1 MASDQ
6 REKESFLVCRNSQGI
21 QIRASILRL
30 TRYIVAFEVYNPYS
44 ILQTSEVLSDFQI
57 FVNTKMVYTGR
68 SVVRNLVNTGIYLV
82 CEVSLDDGWLDV
94 DLFSPVTQPDRLL
107 TEFQEFLDEW
117 TTVHQVGKDFKV
129 VVSDIQSLL
138 GGLRGWLEQVELAIR
153 SEPTSNRSAIEEQVI
168 TDLRAPILPQVS
180 GLFERFEEIA
190 VAIPEPF
197 QPLHQFYLRRQLH
210 PLLLCA
216 PFVYRTFQKPLG
228 YAGDYEMVNMILR
241 SPYEGSSLFA
251 KLLNTYFW
259 SQPPAEAHRNR
270 IVYLTAQLVQETRRV
285 AKEGRTARIFNLG
298 CGPAKEIQNFLIH
311 EDISDLAEFTLLDFN
326 EETLQYTNGTLSD
339 LKSKFNRR
347 TSINYVQKSVS
358 QILKDS
364 GRTDKV
370 FQPESYDVVYCAGL
384 FDYLSD
390 RVCKKMM
397 EIFYQLVAPGG
408 VLIAT
413 NVDAANPIRNL
424 MEYVLDW
431 NLIYRNSQQLAAL
444 RPPAAAEK
452 DYKVISD
459 PTSVNI
465 FIEVHKPRKE

>member
-1 MASDQ
+1 MSSD
-6 REKESFLVCRNSQGI
+6 RAERESFLVCRNSQGV

-44 ILQTSEVLSDFQI
+44 ILQTSEVLTDFQI

-68 SVVRNLVNTGIYLV
+68 SVVRSLVNTGIYLV
-82 CEVSLDDGWLDV
+82 CEVALDDGWLDI
-94 DLFSPVTQPDRLL
+94 DLFSPITQRDRLL

-117 TTVHQVGKDFKV
+117 TNVHQVGKDFKV

-153 SEPTSNRSAIEEQVI
+153 SEPAANRSAVEEQVI
-168 TDLRAPILPQVS
+168 ADLRPPILPQVT
-180 GLFERFEEIA
+180 GLFERFEDIA
-190 VAIPEPF
+190 VGIPEPF

-216 PFVYRTFQKPLG
+216 PFVYRTYQKPLG

-270 IVYLTAQLVQETRRV
+270 ITYLSDQLVKETKRV
-285 AKEGRTARIFNLG
+285 ARQGRAARIFNLG
-298 CGPAKEIQNFLIH
+298 CGPAKEIQNFLFH
-311 EDISDLAEFTLLDFN
+311 EDVSDLAEFTLLDFN
-326 EETLQYTNGTLSD
+326 EETLQYTNNLLSE
-339 LKSKFNRR
+339 LKGKYSRR

-364 GRTDKV
+364 GRVDKV
-370 FQPESYDVVYCAGL
+370 FTPGHYDLVYCAGL

-397 EIFYQLVAPGG
+397 EIFYDMVAPGG
-408 VLIAT
+408 LLIAT
-413 NVDAANPIRNL
+413 NVSSKNPVRNQ
-424 MEYVLDW
+424 MEYLLAW
-431 NLIYRNSQQLAAL
+431 NLIYRSEEQLLAL
-444 RPPAAAEK
+444 RPSKAGEK
-452 DYKVISD
+452 ESEVIGD

-465 FIEVHKPRKE
+465 YIEVRKPPV

>member
-1 MASDQ
+1 M
-6 REKESFLVCRNSQGI
+6 
-21 QIRASILRL
+21 
-30 TRYIVAFEVYNPYS
+30 AFEVYNPYS

-57 FVNTKMVYTGR
+57 FVNTKMVYTGKSTVR
-68 SVVRNLVNTGIYLV
+68 SLVNTGIYLV
-82 CEVSLDDGWLDV
+82 CEVALDDGWLDV
-94 DLFSPVTQPDRLL
+94 DLFSPVTQRDRLL

-117 TTVHQVGKDFKV
+117 TNVHQVGKDFKV

-138 GGLRGWLEQVELAIR
+138 AGLRGWLEQVELAIR
-153 SEPTSNRSAIEEQVI
+153 SEPASNRAAIEEQVI
-168 TDLRAPILPQVS
+168 SDLRPPILPQVS

-216 PFVYRTFQKPLG
+216 PFVYRTYQKPLG

-270 IVYLTAQLVQETRRV
+270 IAYLTETLVKETQRV
-285 AKEGRTARIFNLG
+285 TRSGRNVRVFNLG

-326 EETLQYTNGTLSD
+326 EETLQYTNKILGD
-339 LKSKFNRR
+339 LQSKYSRR
-347 TSINYVQKSVS
+347 TNIQYVQKSVS

-364 GRTDKV
+364 GRADKV
-370 FQPESYDVVYCAGL
+370 FSPGHYDVVYCAGL

-397 EIFYQLVAPGG
+397 EIFYDMVAPGG
-408 VLIAT
+408 LLIAT
-413 NVDAANPIRNL
+413 NVDAKNPIRNL
-424 MEYVLDW
+424 MEYVLGW
-431 NLIYRNSQQLAAL
+431 NLIYRDANQLAAL
-444 RPPAAAEK
+444 RPGKTAEC
-452 DYKVISD
+452 DLKVVSD
-459 PTSVNI
+459 TTSVNI
-465 FIEVHKPRKE
+465 FIEIRKPK